1 VVLITWINK
10 NFEGVYKRGVAVGA
24 IVMWGNLNGIMSS
37 NIYRDTDAPWY
48 RVGHCIVLGYV
59 AVGLVGGSILNV
71 TLLSL
76 ENRKRDLA
84 ASTAKEDDKT
94 SAEEEEIRTDHHPDF
109 RYTL

>member
-1 VVLITWINK
+1 MVLITWINN

-24 IVMWGNLNGIMSS
+24 VVMWGNLNGIMSS